1 MKPGEYERR
10 ARDVMKEAAAKW
22 RPMQISVEKHF
33 IYGPAEQ
40 AQIKLIFPL
49 LVVAPSL
56 TIFRDFCRVNGLS
69 TLPEPDAV
77 YVRDQQDVKSR
88 VLPER
93 VLPVAIVRGDLLYT
107 PEDRKLIDFLAEVA
121 GLGYIK
127 VVTRYFI
134 T

>member
-1 MKPGEYERR
+1 MKPEEYERR
-10 ARDVMKEAAAKW
+10 SRVVQSEIAAKW
-22 RPMQISVEKHF
+22 RPMQISAEKHF
-33 IYGPAEQ
+33 LYGPAEQ

-88 VLPER
+88 VLPGR
-93 VLPVAIVRGDLLYT
+93 VLPVAIVRGHLLDT
-107 PEDRKLIDFLAEVA
+107 PEDGKFIDFIAEVA